1 MWKEISD
8 SHTQET
14 QTLYDVKDE
23 ETQTDKVFQLF
34 SLFSNLENENQEVF
48 MESLGGL
55 FNPEILKAAVATPNT
70 STVTLNELLNV
81 NKADFISECDPRLK
95 AFFT

>member
-1 MWKEISD
+1 MMTYSTCFTIYSTIWRILTRLS
-8 SHTQET
+8 SC
-14 QTLYDVKDE
+14 
-23 ETQTDKVFQLF
+23 F
-34 SLFSNLENENQEVF
+34 LFSNLENENQEVF

-81 NKADFISECDPRLK
+81 NKADFTFHI
-95 AFFT
+95 